1 MSEDCNSNYNNPSV
15 IAPKTTEDWSKLVN
29 NMIENH
35 ADQMTASLKAMNI
48 QACSYSKG
56 EVKTLFGLASADAQT
71 AVGCE
76 QIALQA
82 QMQVA
87 LTKVVNCSLQQSKS
101 TIKNSTIQS
110 NKIVLE
116 FDQDVTDSQIKISQ
130 LNSSA
135 GTIYNF
141 SNTELQAKVSS
152 DIKTALDSISKS
164 FQDTKNGPF
173 SDPTAQKS
181 IEDQISV
188 VQNSLSNTSVEN
200 IVTTTINAV
209 VQNNG
214 TRIIYKGNVL
224 RSTLNFDQ
232 VNSNQFVISNIVS
245 NIMDN
250 VFDNKIK
257 NDIKNDEDNKQTQA
271 NKGIGGML
279 GGFIVIAL
287 IAVGIFAY
295 MFMKGKNG
303 FIKDKSCST
312 TGLLKA
318 ANIVCAILVVFGVI
332 MYIVGFLFDKKKW
345 KTYGI
350 IFAVI
355 GILFVAGAIA
365 MTIYMKKNCNS
376 KNKGN
381 SKTKKNPSVIPK
393 K

>member
-1 MSEDCNSNYNNPSV
+1 MSEDCNTNYNNPSV

-48 QACSYSKG
+48 KACSYSKG

-116 FDQDVTDSQIKISQ
+116 FDQEVTDSQIKISQ

-164 FQDTKNGPF
+164 FH
-173 SDPTAQKS
+173 
-181 IEDQISV
+181 
-188 VQNSLSNTSVEN
+188 
-200 IVTTTINAV
+200 
-209 VQNNG
+209 
-214 TRIIYKGNVL
+214 
-224 RSTLNFDQ
+224 
-232 VNSNQFVISNIVS
+232 
-245 NIMDN
+245 
-250 VFDNKIK
+250 
-257 NDIKNDEDNKQTQA
+257 
-271 NKGIGGML
+271 
-279 GGFIVIAL
+279 
-287 IAVGIFAY
+287 
-295 MFMKGKNG
+295 
-303 FIKDKSCST
+303 
-312 TGLLKA
+312 TGR
-318 ANIVCAILVVFGVI
+318 FHS
-332 MYIVGFLFDKKKW
+332 
-345 KTYGI
+345 
-350 IFAVI
+350 
-355 GILFVAGAIA
+355 
-365 MTIYMKKNCNS
+365 S
-376 KNKGN
+376 KN
-381 SKTKKNPSVIPK
+381 T
-393 K
+393 